1 MTGRTTLFRASLT
14 YTIAACIAGC
24 AATGG
29 PPPTLTKAT
38 VVPEGSA
45 KSGITIG
52 KSTKADV
59 VALLGRTTE
68 ISFDS
73 GYEVW
78 VYHLTREAQGRTQQ
92 QEKAEFVVL
101 FSPTGVVMKTRIRP
115 PAPS

>member
-1 MTGRTTLFRASLT
+1 MTAKLQVSLACV
-14 YTIAACIAGC
+14 IAACIAGC
-24 AATGG
+24 AASGG
-29 PPPTLTKAT
+29 ANQTFTRAT

-45 KSGITIG
+45 KAGITIG

-59 VALLGRTTE
+59 VALLGKTTE

-78 VYHLTREAQGRTQQ
+78 VYHLTRDAPGRAA

-101 FSPTGVVMKTRIRP
+101 FSPAGVVTRTRIRP
-115 PAPS
+115 PAAS